1 MVGSAIRDGIDLIE
15 MFLSSE
21 AASFVGGASG
31 GSSSCIC
38 RVSLLIILVGDLN
51 VLV

>member
-1 MVGSAIRDGIDLIE
+1 MVGSAIRDGIDLIK

-31 GSSSCIC
+31 GVIFPQMSS
-38 RVSLLIILVGDLN
+38 VFPG
-51 VLV
+51 